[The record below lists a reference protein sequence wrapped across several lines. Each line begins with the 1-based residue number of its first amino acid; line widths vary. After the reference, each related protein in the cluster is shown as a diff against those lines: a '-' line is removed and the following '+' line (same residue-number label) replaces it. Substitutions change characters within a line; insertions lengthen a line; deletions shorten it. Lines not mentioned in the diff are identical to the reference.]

1 MKQTEPLIDWRNGTI
16 QFSSQEQSETDS
28 HSLLFLG
35 DLCPAGIVEDVLLNQ
50 SSEEVFGQLLDEIA
64 SADLTFF
71 NLEAPLTSESTPAI
85 KAGPYLRAGPEV
97 AKELSRA
104 GLDVACL
111 ANNHIMDFGLP
122 GLLSTLDAL
131 KRESIIAIGAGL
143 SSEEA
148 CVHEVV
154 DASASAR
161 VGVINSAEA
170 EEAAA
175 SPTAGGACD
184 HSLHDILRKP
194 PDRRVKADTL
204 VAILHG
210 GKEYSIF
217 PPPHT
222 YKLYNQAAEYSQ
234 LVIGHH
240 PHVPQG
246 ISVRNQ
252 GLIVYSLGN
261 LLFDASYLSPHPLAE
276 IGFAIRTEHNQEILL
291 SARLIPYKIQN
302 GTHIKVMHGEEK
314 VSFFKTLRKL
324 ATLVI
329 SPERVRERWDALAV
343 SSARDQTL
351 PLLAVR
357 ALSASTKGSVS
368 LWLKNILQIT
378 LFSLARFGKHRKDA
392 AILRNKIATETHR
405 ELLIRMLDNL
415 SEN

>member
-1 MKQTEPLIDWRNGTI
+1 MKQTEPLIDWRTGTI
-16 QFSSQEQSETDS
+16 LFGSQEQSETDS

-85 KAGPYLRAGPEV
+85 KAGPCLRAGPEV
-97 AKELSRA
+97 AKELSQA

-122 GLLSTLDAL
+122 GLRSTLDAL
-131 KRESIIAIGAGL
+131 KRESIIAVGAGL

-154 DASASAR
+154 DAGVSAR
-161 VGVINSAEA
+161 VGLINSAEA

-175 SPTAGGACD
+175 SEITGGACD
-184 HSLHDILRKP
+184 HCLHDKLSKP
-194 PDRRVKADTL
+194 PGRKVKVDTL

-222 YKLYNQAAEYSQ
+222 YKLYNQALEHSQ

-246 ISVRNQ
+246 ISISNQ
-252 GLIVYSLGN
+252 GLIAYSLGN
-261 LLFDASYLSPHPLAE
+261 LLFDASYLSPHPLGE
-276 IGFAIRTEHNQEILL
+276 IGLAVRTEHNQENLL
-291 SARLIPYKIQN
+291 SAKLIPYVIQN
-302 GTHIKVMHGEEK
+302 GTHIKIMHGEEK
-314 VSFFKTLRKL
+314 MGFFKTLRKL
-324 ATLVI
+324 SSIVE
-329 SPERVRERWDALAV
+329 SPERVRERWEALAV
-343 SSARDQTL
+343 RSARDQTL

-357 ALSASTKGSVS
+357 ALSASTQGSIS

-378 LFSLARFGKHRKDA
+378 LFSLTRLGKHRKDA

-405 ELLIRMLDNL
+405 ELLIRLLDNL
-415 SEN
+415 SES